1 MNILRRA
8 STTRLLA
15 GIVVVAVLSV
25 ATAYAVSQRG
35 GPRPPRRS
43 LADAI
48 HHAMTAKPVQGVTA
62 RVSFTDH
69 LFPSGSL
76 GQTAGSPLLSGATG
90 RLWVGGNRLRI
101 ELQSPNGDTEIGAGP
116 SGLTVYDVATRTAY
130 ELPATA
136 HRAGGPSHERA
147 GSHGI
152 PSVADIQR
160 AIRRLAGKVSLSGA
174 IPGDVAG
181 QPAYTVRIS
190 PRHAGGLLGAVQLA
204 WDANHG
210 VPLSLGVYSQGSK
223 DPVLG
228 LRVTDIS
235 YGRVPASALAVPMAA
250 GTNVVKVQ
258 PPAAHTSTASEKHTA
273 PVTGVAAVARALPF
287 RLAAPPSL
295 VGVPRVGVR
304 LVDWAGTP
312 AALAVYGKGLG
323 AIVVLEQRL
332 GKKAAS
338 PLSSLPRISI
348 NGADG
353 HELATALGT
362 VLQFDRGG
370 VRYTVLGSLPAAAA
384 EAAARG
390 IG

>member
-1 MNILRRA
+1 
-8 STTRLLA
+8 
-15 GIVVVAVLSV
+15 
-25 ATAYAVSQRG
+25 
-35 GPRPPRRS
+35 
-43 LADAI
+43 
-48 HHAMTAKPVQGVTA
+48 VQGVTA

-76 GQTAGSPLLSGATG
+76 AQSGGTPLLSGATG
-90 RLWVGGNRLRI
+90 RLWVGSGKLRI

-116 SGLTVYDVATRTAY
+116 SGLVVYDVAARTAY
-130 ELPATA
+130 ELPVTA
-136 HRAGGPSHERA
+136 HRKAGPSHERA
-147 GSHGI
+147 GGHSI
-152 PSVADIQR
+152 PSVVDIQR
-160 AIRRLAGKVSLSGA
+160 AIRHLAGRVSLSGA

-210 VPLSLGVYSQGSK
+210 VPLDIGVYSQGSRA
-223 DPVLG
+223 PVLG

-250 GTNVVKVQ
+250 GTEIVKVR
-258 PPAAHTSTASEKHTA
+258 PPAPTSSTSAKNAATA
-273 PVTGVAAVARALPF
+273 TGVAAVARALPF

-295 VGVPRVGVR
+295 VGVPRRGVR

-312 AALAVYGKGLG
+312 AALALYGKGLG

-338 PLSSLPRISI
+338 PLSALPRISI

-384 EAAARG
+384 EAAARD

>member
-25 ATAYAVSQRG
+25 ATAYAVSHRG
-35 GPRPPRRS
+35 GPRPPRRT
-43 LADAI
+43 LAQAI
-48 HHAMTAKPVQGVTA
+48 HHAMAAKPVQGVTA

-76 GQTAGSPLLSGATG
+76 GQTGGSPILSGATG
-90 RLWVGGNRLRI
+90 RLWLSGGKLRI

-116 SGLTVYDVATRTAY
+116 SGLVVYDVATGTAY
-130 ELPATA
+130 ELPADA
-136 HRAGGPSHERA
+136 HPAAAPSHEHA
-147 GSHGI
+147 GAQGI
-152 PSVADIQR
+152 PSVAEIQR
-160 AIRRLAGKVSLSGA
+160 AIRRLAGRVSLSGA

-210 VPLSLGVYSQGSK
+210 VPLDIGVYSQGSK
-223 DPVLG
+223 DPVLA

-235 YGRVPASALAVPMAA
+235 YSRVAASDLAVPMAS
-250 GTNVVKVQ
+250 GTKVVKVR
-258 PPAAHTSTASEKHTA
+258 PPAHTSSASATHDA

-295 VGVPRVGVR
+295 VGVPRRDVR

-323 AIVVLEQRL
+323 AIAVLEQRL

-384 EAAARG
+384 EAAARD
-390 IG
+390 IR

>member
-15 GIVVVAVLSV
+15 GILVVAVLSV

-43 LADAI
+43 LAAAI
-48 HHAMTAKPVQGVTA
+48 HHALMAKPVQGVTA

-76 GQTAGSPLLSGATG
+76 GQTAGSPLLNGATG
-90 RLWVGGNRLRI
+90 RLWLGGGRLRI
-101 ELQSPNGDTEIGAGP
+101 ELQSSNGDTEIGVGPAGVV
-116 SGLTVYDVATRTAY
+116 VYDVATRTAY

-136 HRAGGPSHERA
+136 HRAAGPSHDRAER
-147 GSHGI
+147 HGI

-210 VPLSLGVYSQGSK
+210 VPLSIGVYSQGSNA
-223 DPVLG
+223 PVLG

-235 YGRVPASALAVPMAA
+235 YGRIPASALAVPMAA
-250 GTNVVKVQ
+250 GTNVVKVR
-258 PPAAHTSTASEKHTA
+258 PPAHTSSASDEHTA
-273 PVTGVAAVARALPF
+273 PVAGVAAVARALPF
-287 RLAAPPSL
+287 LSL
-295 VGVPRVGVR
+295 
-304 LVDWAGTP
+304 
-312 AALAVYGKGLG
+312 
-323 AIVVLEQRL
+323 IH
-332 GKKAAS
+332 
-338 PLSSLPRISI
+338 I
-348 NGADG
+348 
-353 HELATALGT
+353 
-362 VLQFDRGG
+362 
-370 VRYTVLGSLPAAAA
+370 
-384 EAAARG
+384 
-390 IG
+390 

>member
-15 GIVVVAVLSV
+15 GILVVAVLSV
-25 ATAYAVSQRG
+25 ATAYAVSQHG
-35 GPRPPRRS
+35 GPRPARRS
-43 LADAI
+43 LAQAI
-48 HHAMTAKPVQGVTA
+48 HHAMAAKPVQGVTA

-76 GQTAGSPLLSGATG
+76 AQSGGTPLLSGATG
-90 RLWVGGNRLRI
+90 RLWVGSGKLRI

-116 SGLTVYDVATRTAY
+116 SGLVVYDVAARTAY
-130 ELPATA
+130 ELPVTA
-136 HRAGGPSHERA
+136 HRKAGPSHERA
-147 GSHGI
+147 GGHSI

-160 AIRRLAGKVSLSGA
+160 AIRHLAGRVSLSGA

-210 VPLSLGVYSQGSK
+210 VPLDIGVYSQGSRA
-223 DPVLG
+223 PVLG

-250 GTNVVKVQ
+250 GTEIVKVR
-258 PPAAHTSTASEKHTA
+258 PPAPTSSTSAKNAATA
-273 PVTGVAAVARALPF
+273 TGVAAVARALPF

-295 VGVPRVGVR
+295 VGVPRRGVR

-312 AALAVYGKGLG
+312 AALALYGKGLG

-338 PLSSLPRISI
+338 PLSALPRISI

-384 EAAARG
+384 EAAARD

>member
-35 GPRPPRRS
+35 GPRPPRRT
-43 LADAI
+43 LAAAI
-48 HHAMTAKPVQGVTA
+48 HHAMAAKPVQGVTA

-76 GQTAGSPLLSGATG
+76 GQTAGSPLLNGATG
-90 RLWVGGNRLRI
+90 RLWLGGGKLRI

-116 SGLTVYDVATRTAY
+116 SGLVVYDVATGTAY
-130 ELPATA
+130 ELPAAA
-136 HRAGGPSHERA
+136 HREAAPSHDRA

-152 PSVADIQR
+152 PSVGEIQR
-160 AIRRLAGKVSLSGA
+160 AIRRLAGRVSLSGA

-210 VPLSLGVYSQGSK
+210 VPLSIGVYSQGSK
-223 DPVLG
+223 NPVLG

-250 GTNVVKVQ
+250 GTQVVKVR
-258 PPAAHTSTASEKHTA
+258 PPTHTDSAKHAA

-295 VGVPRVGVR
+295 VGVPRWDVR

-312 AALAVYGKGLG
+312 AALTVYGKGLG

-384 EAAARG
+384 EAAARN

>member
-1 MNILRRA
+1 VA
-8 STTRLLA
+8 S
-15 GIVVVAVLSV
+15 
-25 ATAYAVSQRG
+25 
-35 GPRPPRRS
+35 
-43 LADAI
+43 
-48 HHAMTAKPVQGVTA
+48 H
-62 RVSFTDH
+62 
-69 LFPSGSL
+69 
-76 GQTAGSPLLSGATG
+76 
-90 RLWVGGNRLRI
+90 
-101 ELQSPNGDTEIGAGP
+101 
-116 SGLTVYDVATRTAY
+116 TAY
-130 ELPATA
+130 ELPVTA
-136 HRAGGPSHERA
+136 HRAAGPSHERA
-147 GSHGI
+147 VIHAI
-152 PSVADIQR
+152 PSVGDIQR

-190 PRHAGGLLGAVQLA
+190 PQHAGGLLGAVQLA

-210 VPLSLGVYSQGSK
+210 VPLSIGVYSQGSK

-235 YGRVPASALAVPMAA
+235 YGRVPASALAVPMAV
-250 GTNVVKVQ
+250 GTNVVKVR
-258 PPAAHTSTASEKHTA
+258 PPAHASSASGNHTA

-295 VGVPRVGVR
+295 VGVPRRDVR

-384 EAAARG
+384 EAAARD